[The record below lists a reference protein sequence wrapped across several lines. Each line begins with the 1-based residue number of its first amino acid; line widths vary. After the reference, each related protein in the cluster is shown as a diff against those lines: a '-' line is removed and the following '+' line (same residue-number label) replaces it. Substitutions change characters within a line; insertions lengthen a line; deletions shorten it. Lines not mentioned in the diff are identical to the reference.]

1 MIPDP
6 YENQAEALGPPL
18 IGALLRVPWE
28 IVNERMLAGLHRRG
42 YDDVV
47 PAHLGVMQYPGP
59 ENMRPSDLA
68 ARIGMTRQA
77 LNYLLGQMEER
88 GYLER
93 VPERD
98 PRFKRIHLTDR
109 GVALG
114 EAMRDIV
121 REVEE
126 EWIRQLGPDRYATL
140 RDALSALNEVGSEG
154 EMRAALSE

>member
-28 IVNERMLAGLHRRG
+28 IVNERLLAGLHQRG
-42 YDDVV
+42 YDDVI

-59 ENMRPSDLA
+59 QNMRPSDLA
-68 ARIGMTRQA
+68 DRIGMTRQA
-77 LNYLLGQMEER
+77 LNYLLGQMEQR
-88 GYLER
+88 GYLDR
-93 VPERD
+93 VEEDD

-114 EAMRDIV
+114 EAMREIV

-126 EWIRQLGPDRYATL
+126 EWMEQLGSERYRAL
-140 RDALSALNEVGSEG
+140 RDALTALNDRCSRAEIGS
-154 EMRAALSE
+154 A

>member
-1 MIPDP
+1 MIPRP

-28 IVNERMLAGLHRRG
+28 IVNERMLAGLHERG
-42 YDDVV
+42 YDNVV

-68 ARIGMTRQA
+68 ARTGMTRQA
-77 LNYLLGQMEER
+77 LNYLLGQMEQR
-88 GYLER
+88 GYLDR
-93 VPERD
+93 VEEED

-114 EAMRDIV
+114 EAMREIV

-126 EWIRQLGPDRYATL
+126 EWIARLGPERFATL
-140 RDALSALNEVGSEG
+140 RDALTVLNQPGPGSEP
-154 EMRAALSE
+154 RAALPG